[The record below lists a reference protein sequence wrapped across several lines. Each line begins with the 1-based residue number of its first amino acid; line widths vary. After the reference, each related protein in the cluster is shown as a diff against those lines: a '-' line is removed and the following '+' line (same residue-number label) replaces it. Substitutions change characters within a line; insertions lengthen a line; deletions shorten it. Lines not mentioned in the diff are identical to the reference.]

1 MAVEPSSALSAIGT
15 LRSDASRS
23 LPATQIRQNNA
34 PHYIRLHSLAGC
46 GHQRIDHSILEL
58 DGEDYRAEPLAER
71 EEEAVSNSCSEH
83 RAEYVEH
90 LARLY

>member
-1 MAVEPSSALSAIGT
+1 MTHREVSRLP
-15 LRSDASRS
+15 RSDK
-23 LPATQIRQNNA
+23 TT
-34 PHYIRLHSLAGC
+34 RLTTFGCIPLAGC

-71 EEEAVSNSCSEH
+71 EEEAVSNSSSEH
-83 RAEYVEH
+83 GGEYVEH